1 MRALFI
7 VMDGVEGCGK
17 STQIALLA
25 ERLRAQGRDV
35 LVTHEPGGT
44 PVGERV
50 RELLLDP
57 RYPEMTPLTEMLLF
71 CASRAQHCAQVIGP
85 ALKARRVVL
94 CDRFG
99 SATAAYQGHAGDVG
113 PDVVE
118 AVNRVATAGLE
129 PDLLIILD
137 LDAALGLRRKYGDR
151 AASGDRIEEK
161 SATFHRA
168 VREGFLEHARRSGER
183 AVIVAADGRPETVH
197 DEILKLV
204 ETRLG

>member
-1 MRALFI
+1 MRPLFV

-25 ERLRAQGRDV
+25 ERLRGRGRDV

-57 RYPEMTPLTEMLLF
+57 RYPEMTPPTEVLLF
-71 CASRAQHCAQVIGP
+71 CASRAQHCDEVIRP
-85 ALKARRVVL
+85 ALEAGRIVL
-94 CDRFG
+94 CDRFA
-99 SATAAYQGHAGDVG
+99 SATAAYQGHAGGVG
-113 PDVVE
+113 VEVVE
-118 AVNRVATAGLE
+118 AVNRVATGGLA

-137 LDAALGLRRKYGDR
+137 LDPALGLRRKHGDR

-161 SATFHRA
+161 SPAFHRA
-168 VREGFLEHARRSGER
+168 VRAGFLEHARRSGER
-183 AVIVAADGRPETVH
+183 AVVIPADGEPEAVH
-197 DEILKLV
+197 DAILKLV
-204 ETRLG
+204 EARLG